1 MEEPSLDMHVQFLT
15 GVGPDRAALL
25 ARLGIHTVRE
35 LLWTLPRDLLDLT
48 EVRQPRDLVAGELQT
63 IRGSVVDIDGRSL
76 GGRKTLT
83 ACLLDCGTEYVRAVW
98 FNQPWMK
105 NRLKLGDWVL
115 CSGKPKLSRNRW
127 EFNGPRWQ
135 LLSED
140 ETEATGGLVPR
151 YGLTEGLRM
160 GEMQRIVRNAVEQ
173 FADLVEDPVPP
184 DLLKRRDYPT
194 LSNALRGVHLPESLD
209 EYQQARER
217 ILFDDLLEF
226 QLGLALR
233 RRVWR
238 ARKGAPVLEVTAKID
253 ARARRLFPFDFTPG
267 QDMAVREIAADL
279 KSGYAMHRL
288 LQADVGA
295 GKTVVAIYSMLVAVA
310 HGWQAVMM
318 APTELLAQQHWQTV
332 EQALAGSR
340 VKRALLTG
348 SLSAAERRKTLEQ
361 INSGEIDLVVGTQA
375 VIQDAV
381 KFPKLGVAV
390 IDEQHK
396 FGVAQRSTF
405 AANADSSPPHVLV
418 MTATPIPRSLCL
430 TQFGDLDLTVIKD
443 RPQGRQ
449 PVMTSRIQSAAA
461 QRKAWSFLQDQLREG
476 RQLYVVCPLV
486 SGKSGED
493 DELPFAEEFEP
504 DAMSG
509 PQAAEDVVRT
519 LRETTL
525 KNFRVGL
532 VHGQMDRKIR
542 AETMDAF
549 RERELDV
556 LVSTTV
562 IEVGVDVPNA
572 TLMVILQAEQ
582 FGLSQLHQLRGRV
595 ARGRFRS
602 YCFLFSNADSA
613 EANVRLTAM
622 ERSDDGFEV
631 AETDF
636 SLRGP
641 GNVLGTRQHGTLPLR
656 VADIVRDSK
665 LLITARDEAFS
676 LVRSGEFDEPKYAA
690 LKTTVMERFG
700 DSLDLPRTG

>member
-160 GEMQRIVRNAVEQ
+160 GEMQRVVRNAVEQ
-173 FADLVEDPVPP
+173 FAELVEDPVPP

-194 LSNALRGVHLPESLD
+194 LSNALRSVHLPESLD
-209 EYQQARER
+209 KYQQARER

-238 ARKGAPVLEVTAKID
+238 ARKGAPVLDVTAKID

-267 QDMAVREIAADL
+267 QDTAVREIAADL

-396 FGVAQRSTF
+396 FGVHQRAQIRKHG
-405 AANADSSPPHVLV
+405 DVDPHYLI
-418 MTATPIPRSLCL
+418 MTATPIPRTVAL
-430 TQFGDLDLTVIKD
+430 TVFGDLDTSIIKQMPPGRKPVTTKRVD
-443 RPQGRQ
+443 EKYRQRTYEYVRDEVRKGRQ
-449 PVMTSRIQSAAA
+449 A
-461 QRKAWSFLQDQLREG
+461 
-476 RQLYVVCPLV
+476 YVVCPLV
-486 SGKSGED
+486 
-493 DELPFAEEFEP
+493 EESESL
-504 DAMSG
+504 DLR
-509 PQAAEDVVRT
+509 AAEQLHAELKEGIFHD
-519 LRETTL
+519 LRL
-525 KNFRVGL
+525 GL
-532 VHGQMDRKIR
+532 LHGKLDEDAKRSV
-542 AETMDAF
+542 MDAF
-549 RERELDV
+549 RAGDIDV
-556 LVSTTV
+556 LVSTLV
-562 IEVGVDVPNA
+562 IEVGVDVANA
-572 TLMVILQAEQ
+572 TLMIIEHAER

-595 ARGRFRS
+595 TRGAIGGECFVLGSSFAEDAR
-602 YCFLFSNADSA
+602 
-613 EANVRLTAM
+613 ERLKVLVNTT
-622 ERSDDGFEV
+622 DGFV
-631 AETDF
+631 LAEHDARM
-636 SLRGP
+636 RGL
-641 GNVLGTRQHGTLPLR
+641 GELFGTRQHGL
-656 VADIVRDSK
+656 
-665 LLITARDEAFS
+665 
-676 LVRSGEFDEPKYAA
+676 GE
-690 LKTTVMERFG
+690 LRFG
-700 DSLDLPRTG
+700 DLLEDNDILEQARADALEIVAADASLRDPQFAELRRIVVERYGKKLDLVTVG